1 MRYACGSSP
10 SRHEAHD
17 TRAASA
23 LSLRAVAKERL
34 GSPRAR
40 LFVALD
46 LPDRV
51 RDELTAW
58 QARECTDPAL
68 RPLAPDQLHVTLCF
82 LGWQPERKIERIAA
96 LMEESGPRAVGLR
109 LAQRPKGLPP
119 GRRPRLFVLEAESR
133 GAVEL
138 QAELSDRLEAHGF
151 FKPEKRP
158 FWPHVTVARVRSE
171 RVTGQGGRRR
181 KGRPRLVSE
190 PPGALPK
197 PVERPFDA
205 VRLALYRS
213 NLRPQGAEYVSL
225 AYMDLPPTEAGK
237 R

>member
-1 MRYACGSSP
+1 
-10 SRHEAHD
+10 
-17 TRAASA
+17 
-23 LSLRAVAKERL
+23 
-34 GSPRAR
+34 

-68 RPLAPDQLHVTLCF
+68 RPLGPDQLHVTLCF
-82 LGWQPERKIERIAA
+82 LGWQPERKIERIAG
-96 LMEESGPRAVGLR
+96 LMEESVPRAVGLR
-109 LAQRPKGLPP
+109 LAHEAKGLPP
-119 GRRPRLFVLEAESR
+119 GRRPRLFVVEAESQ
-133 GAVEL
+133 AAIEL

-151 FKPEKRP
+151 YKPEKRP

-171 RVTGQGGRRR
+171 RVTGPGGRRR
-181 KGRPRLVSE
+181 KGRPRLLSE
-190 PPGALPK
+190 RPGALPE

-225 AYMDLPPTEAGK
+225 AYMDLPPTEAEK